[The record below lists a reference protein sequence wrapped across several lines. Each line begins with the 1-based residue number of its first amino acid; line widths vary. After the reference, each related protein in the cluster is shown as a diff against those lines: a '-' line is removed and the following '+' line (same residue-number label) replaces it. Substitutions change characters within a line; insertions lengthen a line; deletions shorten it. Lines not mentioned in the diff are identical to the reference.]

1 MELLVFS
8 SYIIQV
14 KTLGSEL
21 GMFAGK
27 SFEIIYLYNI
37 RQKI

>member
-1 MELLVFS
+1 MELLNFS
-8 SYIIQV
+8 SYIIQT
-14 KTLGSEL
+14 KTLCFGL

-27 SFEIIYLYNI
+27 SFEIMYLYNI